1 MKTLRGIPHFRRS
14 VVAAVLLFAGVTL
27 AAEPPQDVIKVF
39 RTMAESLAEQDAG
52 LFFEQFDPVM
62 PGFAQMR
69 EDVEGLLAKGYVIS
83 TLEFE
88 SDSGDANSRQVEV
101 DWLWHLSGEAQHR
114 VVLKCTLVRKGK
126 AWKITA
132 LSPSDFLRATP

>member
-1 MKTLRGIPHFRRS
+1 MVRDNIDSSIFTFWGNERCVIAHAPQKCGNQILKLIGIFPRDKILYADGR
-14 VVAAVLLFAGVTL
+14 
-27 AAEPPQDVIKVF
+27 
-39 RTMAESLAEQDAG
+39 

-132 LSPSDFLRATP
+132 LSPSDFLRAP